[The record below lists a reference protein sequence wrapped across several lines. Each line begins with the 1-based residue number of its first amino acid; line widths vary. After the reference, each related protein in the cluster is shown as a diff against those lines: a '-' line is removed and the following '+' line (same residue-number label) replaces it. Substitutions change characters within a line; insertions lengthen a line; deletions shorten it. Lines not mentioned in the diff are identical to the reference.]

1 MSVNEALQDV
11 CRRRRGRPAL
21 RLSSEALDYENL
33 LDRIEARA
41 ESIAGTG
48 PVALLSLDTREPL
61 AFMVDFF
68 AARRLGRTA
77 VIHAEG
83 VPPLLRARREQSLLG
98 FLQPFSSETVFY
110 SSGTVGSGKAIPL
123 SDEQLLI
130 AALAFPPSATIESTD
145 RVAIAVPL
153 GQIFGFV
160 RGVLNGLLVGA
171 ETIVYSPR
179 RDAIGEGA
187 ALGATLALISAS
199 QARLAAEVPGRAALR
214 GVLSG
219 GGPMAEGVAQKI
231 EAERGVPFRLGY
243 GLTESS
249 GLGARQS
256 LDRPRCT
263 GSTGLPAPGLTVT
276 IDAGGS
282 LAAPGQTGEILL
294 SGPAVFR
301 GYADPAEASPLDAA
315 RRLHSGDL
323 GFLDSEGELHV
334 RGRAV
339 SSIAAH
345 GRYLCAEELEAAVLE
360 KPGIAEAAAIPLGD
374 AFGLLLVAEDPSEA
388 FLQQVREHV
397 SRRFPAFARPRR
409 LRLVETIPRSP
420 SGKLDR
426 LAAARCFQT

>member
-1 MSVNEALQDV
+1 MSLNDALQDV
-11 CRRRRGRPAL
+11 CRRRRGWAAL
-21 RLSSEALDYENL
+21 RISSEALDYENL
-33 LDRIEARA
+33 FDRIEARA
-41 ESIAGTG
+41 ESMADSG
-48 PVALLSLDTREPL
+48 PADLLSLDAREPL
-61 AFMVDFF
+61 AFIVDFF

-83 VPPLLRARREQSLLG
+83 VPALLRAKREQSLVG
-98 FLQPFSSETVFY
+98 VLQPFSSETVFY
-110 SSGTVGSGKAIPL
+110 SSGSVGSGKAIPL
-123 SDEQLLI
+123 SDEQLLL

-145 RVAIAVPL
+145 RVALAVPL
-153 GQIFGFV
+153 GQIFGFG
-160 RGVLNGLLVGA
+160 RGVLNTLLVGA

-179 RDAIGEGA
+179 RDAIGEAA
-187 ALGATLALISAS
+187 ALGGTLALISAS
-199 QARLAAEVPGRAALR
+199 QARLAAEAPGRVALR

-249 GLGARQS
+249 GLGARQP
-256 LDRPRCT
+256 LDRPRRA
-263 GSTGLPAPGLTVT
+263 GSAGLPPPGLTVT
-276 IDAGGS
+276 IDAGRS

-315 RRLHSGDL
+315 RRLRSGDL
-323 GFLDSEGELHV
+323 GFLDREGELHV
-334 RGRAV
+334 RGRAA
-339 SSIAAH
+339 SSIAVH
-345 GRYLCAEELEAAVLE
+345 GRYLCAEELEAALLE

-374 AFGLLLVAEDPSEA
+374 AFGLLVVTEDPSQA
-388 FLQQVREHV
+388 FLQEVRKHI
-397 SRRFPAFARPRR
+397 SQRFPTFARPRR
-409 LRLVETIPRSP
+409 LRRVETIPRSP